1 MGACLADALRAP
13 LLSRRA
19 PRVPLLLLVGRLRAA
34 PTRGYSLHP
43 LARNLNAV
51 APRLPLTPT
60 STLTLSSI
68 SHPHPHSLWLSA
80 SLACAKPKEIRS
92 LTRYHAQALRS
103 HTCTHSVFQ
112 LHSLARNRN
121 RVPPRLP
128 LTLTPTLFALKLTL
142 TLYFTVLACAK
153 PKEIRAQTR
162 YHAQALR
169 SYTHTHSVFHRARLR
184 ETERDSLSNSISR
197 SSSTLSLSH
206 SLCIS

>member
-68 SHPHPHSLWLSA
+68 SHPHPHPHSLWLSA

-153 PKEIRAQTR
+153 PKEIRSQTR
-162 YHAQALR
+162 YHAQALH
-169 SYTHTHSVFHRARLR
+169 SHTHTHSGFQL
-184 ETERDSLSNSISR
+184 
-197 SSSTLSLSH
+197 H
-206 SLCIS
+206 SLARNRKRSAP